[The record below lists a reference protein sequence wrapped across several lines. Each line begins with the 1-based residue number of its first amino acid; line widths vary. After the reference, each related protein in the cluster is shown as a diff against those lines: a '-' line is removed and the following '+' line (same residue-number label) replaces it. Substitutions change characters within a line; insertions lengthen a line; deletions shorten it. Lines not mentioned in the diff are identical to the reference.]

1 MKRETIGIVLDY
13 FPHGKSSE
21 ALAEPTAQV
30 LGESYFTLLEVIIPT
45 SVSTGD
51 RIVLNKEDPAC
62 KIERIKKRITFSD
75 LSVTSQNQLK
85 NIIKEIVIK
94 KEKDFVR
101 FINTA
106 TAINIRSHS
115 LELLPSIGK
124 KHLHLIL
131 EERSKK
137 PFESFDDIKKRVP
150 HLTSVPDIF
159 VEEIMEEIKGN
170 AKYYL
175 FSKPPFQKFERY

>member
-1 MKRETIGIVLDY
+1 MKRENIGIILDY

-21 ALAEPTAQV
+21 ALAEPTAQI
-30 LGESYFTLLEVIIPT
+30 LGEDYFTLLEAVVQG
-45 SVSTGD
+45 SVSIGD
-51 RIVLNKEDPAC
+51 KILLDKTDPAC
-62 KIERIKKRITFSD
+62 KIERIKKRITFSE

-85 NIIKEIVIK
+85 NIIRDIVVK
-94 KEKDFVR
+94 REKDFVR
-101 FINTA
+101 FINSA

-124 KHLHLIL
+124 KHLNLIL
-131 EERSKK
+131 DERTKK
-137 PFESFDDIKKRVP
+137 PFESFEDIKKRIP

-175 FSKPPFQKFERY
+175 FSKPPFQKFEH

>member
-1 MKRETIGIVLDY
+1 VKRETTGIVLDY

-21 ALAEPTAQV
+21 SLAEPTAQV
-30 LGESYFTLLEVIIPT
+30 LGDNYFTLLEVVI
-45 SVSTGD
+45 SKNVSIGD
-51 RIVLNKEDPAC
+51 KIVLDKVNPEC
-62 KIERIKKRITFSD
+62 KIERIKKRINYSE
-75 LSVTSQNQLK
+75 LSVTSQNHLK
-85 NIIKEIVIK
+85 NLIKDIVIK

-124 KHLHLIL
+124 KHLNLIL

-137 PFESFDDIKKRVP
+137 PFESFDDIKSRIP

-159 VEEIMEEIKGN
+159 VEEIIEEIKGN

-175 FSKPPFQKFERY
+175 FSKPPFQKFEH

>member
-1 MKRETIGIVLDY
+1 MKRETTGIVLDY

-21 ALAEPTAQV
+21 SLAEPTAQV
-30 LGESYFTLLEVIIPT
+30 LGEDYFTLLEVVIPGSI
-45 SVSTGD
+45 SVGD
-51 RIVLNKEDPAC
+51 KILLDKSDPAC
-62 KIERIKKRITFSD
+62 RIERIKKRITFQE

-85 NIIKEIVIK
+85 NFIKEIVVK
-94 KEKDFVR
+94 KEKYFVR

-124 KHLHLIL
+124 KHLNLIL
-131 EERSKK
+131 DERSKK
-137 PFESFDDIKKRVP
+137 PFESFEDIKNRIP